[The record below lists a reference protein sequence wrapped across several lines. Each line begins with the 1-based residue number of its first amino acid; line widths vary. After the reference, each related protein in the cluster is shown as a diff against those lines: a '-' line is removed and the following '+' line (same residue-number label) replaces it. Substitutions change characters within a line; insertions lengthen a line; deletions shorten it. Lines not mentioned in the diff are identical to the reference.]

1 MELTNAE
8 TLIMPVLT
16 KIQMREI
23 ALNYKAAQAREY
35 YHTRKTNDPAYAE
48 KLKQKSKEY
57 LKKQQA
63 AREVQPKKGRP
74 KKEKTK
80 PTEPPKPRGR
90 PRKNYITDLNI
101 DCLNMDNLI
110 IPDITP
116 H

>member
-1 MELTNAE
+1 MDLTNNVVLA
-8 TLIMPVLT
+8 MPVLT
-16 KIQMREI
+16 KTQMREI

-35 YHTRKTNDPAYAE
+35 YHTRKAIDPVYAE

-74 KKEKTK
+74 KKEKQE

-101 DCLNMDNLI
+101 DCLNMDKLNIL
-110 IPDITP
+110 D
-116 H
+116 